1 MFDDI
6 IGKLNIPKE
15 ILLNI
20 KYYIEHYLFEF
31 IDEVTRQSLDKN
43 IDIYLNQIPD
53 VRSYRLATIIEG
65 KHIKIYIDFKK
76 YNKKWK
82 QIGV

>member
-1 MFDDI
+1 MYDDI
-6 IGKLNIPKE
+6 IGKPDIPKE
-15 ILLNI
+15 ILPNI

-31 IDEVTRQSLDKN
+31 LDELTRQALDKN

-53 VRSYRLATIIEG
+53 VGPYRLATIIEG

-76 YNKKWK
+76 YNKK
-82 QIGV
+82 VTFTL